1 MRHQAYAAD
10 YQEYEWLF
18 RHADTGIWY
27 EKPSKSSSSKH
38 HPKRDDEPFSTPQDK
53 VLAVPNAKPLSLE
66 LPKVWASAALTTL
79 LDDVSRGT
87 DAASSS
93 GSQYQSTSL
102 AQSDSMPLVYC
113 LVISTFD
120 ADHTFPPQVH
130 YKGRHIYKL
139 IKCGSREAAVL
150 EAFYAAGVHG
160 WNVLFTCVMRLGEEF
175 EDKAGKAMKVRLA
188 QLARG
193 ESEGEKE
200 GVSLFY

>member
-1 MRHQAYAAD
+1 MRHQAYGAD

-27 EKPSKSSSSKH
+27 EKASKSSSAKLA
-38 HPKRDDEPFSTPQDK
+38 KCDTEPFSTAQDK
-53 VLAVPNAKPLSLE
+53 VLAVPHAKPLSLE
-66 LPKVWASAALTTL
+66 LPKVWASAGLTTL

-102 AQSDSMPLVYC
+102 AQSEAMPLVYC

-120 ADHTFPPQVH
+120 ADHTFPQEAH

-160 WNVLFTCVMRLGEEF
+160 WNVLFTCVMRLGDEF
-175 EDKAGKAMKVRLA
+175 EEKPGKAMKVRLA
-188 QLARG
+188 QLAR
-193 ESEGEKE
+193 EEAEAEKE
-200 GVSLFY
+200 GVRVFY